1 MEGPLPITPGIS
13 ITTICKS
20 EREDSQRL
28 LRDHP
33 LKRKPTHATIVVAS
47 LLNIDFRFIALR
59 FLEIHKNSEVENRGA
74 TAGVANK
81 KGGKTINTKV
91 TRTFMSDASHLPIEL
106 IMRPSMPAD
115 RDGIHSSSNNDQQR
129 GGAFADS
136 VPQQVV
142 AQVIPSQTY
151 FPPGVGQ
158 GLLIPPQNR
167 RMPATS
173 QPKRSNLTALLEGQ
187 AADGT
192 RASGKTTP
200 VRGGDESATE
210 RRRHVEADSAS
221 GPTGFMDASSKA
233 RSAPMLGPDYK
244 PPPRAKGPP
253 PAGIPPTT
261 VLTPRVLP
269 SLSSSAEAHVE
280 LPTNS
285 SGAQDN
291 MASQV
296 RRCISSKELG
306 TLAPPSG
313 SPYAA
318 MLYQREI
325 LQATLQQRL
334 MDARESNDFNDR
346 SLTPSPGVQD
356 ASDGSD
362 SSKRRAMLNNETR
375 NRRRAEHNRAVTSDL
390 CEIVTDLFI
399 AEAKLLKAASYGFDS
414 SLRRDQVLKNV
425 INFVSALPPRY
436 ALGVDT
442 PSEVLLH
449 MRLMAAARSDHSRA
463 VVHITKTDQ
472 SQDLVT
478 ISCADAQ
485 GLLEYITRML
495 ATGGSRVLDAD
506 VMLSSDNIV
515 LVRTILH
522 VMVYALL
529 NASGLTIFRNFRI
542 AS

>member
-1 MEGPLPITPGIS
+1 
-13 ITTICKS
+13 
-20 EREDSQRL
+20 
-28 LRDHP
+28 
-33 LKRKPTHATIVVAS
+33 
-47 LLNIDFRFIALR
+47 
-59 FLEIHKNSEVENRGA
+59 
-74 TAGVANK
+74 
-81 KGGKTINTKV
+81 
-91 TRTFMSDASHLPIEL
+91 MSDASHLPIEL
-106 IMRPSMPAD
+106 IMRPSKAAD
-115 RDGIHSSSNNDQQR
+115 RDGIHSSSNNDQQQ
-129 GGAFADS
+129 GGFAFADS

-187 AADGT
+187 TADSART
-192 RASGKTTP
+192 SGKTTP

-221 GPTGFMDASSKA
+221 GPTSRFMDASSKA

-253 PAGIPPTT
+253 AAIPPTT
-261 VLTPRVLP
+261 VLTPRILP
-269 SLSSSAEAHVE
+269 SLSSSAEAHVD
-280 LPTNS
+280 LPTS
-285 SGAQDN
+285 SPGAQDS

-346 SLTPSPGVQD
+346 SLTPSPGVGVQD
-356 ASDGSD
+356 ASDCSD
-362 SSKRRAMLNNETR
+362 SSKRRALLNNETR

-414 SLRRDQVLKNV
+414 SVRRDQVLKNV

-515 LVRTILH
+515 LVRPQSFMLWCLCFVEHFCLTLFEISGSLCSANEG
-522 VMVYALL
+522 AL
-529 NASGLTIFRNFRI
+529 ASG
-542 AS
+542 